1 MGSDKGVGLVGVDAA
16 VALVPTKRLRDCE
29 SSLDKRGRL
38 RQGITMSF
46 GFRIS
51 RVVALC
57 LMMFVVLAAAQ
68 DWQKKAVEMYPDLGV
83 ANSPINKKYRAL
95 YQERLRTNPGFFRLP
110 QWPMLLAREA
120 AVQVGAQAAAQTPPA
135 ATATLVPAADTSE
148 PPELVAGRK
157 LLVAKCGRCHDT
169 PNARMPEMQWNRA
182 VAKWRTKAELTDDE
196 FRQLLEYANRLRA
209 TPPPATGTAADET
222 SQMAAGKQLFQAKCC
237 GCHDVPS
244 PSRVMEST
252 WIQWMTKMRGKAKL
266 TDAEYDQIMEYARLK
281 REAYMLK
288 MLR

>member
-1 MGSDKGVGLVGVDAA
+1 
-16 VALVPTKRLRDCE
+16 
-29 SSLDKRGRL
+29 
-38 RQGITMSF
+38 MSF

-57 LMMFVVLAAAQ
+57 LTLSVVGAAAQ
-68 DWQKKAVEMYPDLGV
+68 DWQRKAVELYPDLGV
-83 ANSPINKKYRAL
+83 AGSPISKQYRIL
-95 YQERLRTNPGFFRLP
+95 YQERLRTNPSFFKLP
-110 QWPMLLAREA
+110 QWPVLLAKEA
-120 AVQVGAQAAAQTPPA
+120 AIKANTPAAAPTSPA
-135 ATATLVPAADTSE
+135 AAPAVAATPAE
-148 PPELVAGRK
+148 PPEMVAGRK

-169 PNARMPEMQWNRA
+169 PNARVEEMTWNRWMM
-182 VAKWRTKAELTDDE
+182 KWRWKAELTDDQ
-196 FRQLLEYANRLRA
+196 FQQLMEYAHKLRA
-209 TPPPATGTAADET
+209 TPPPAAGAAAEET
-222 SQMAAGKQLFQAKCC
+222 PQMAAGRQLFQAKCC

-252 WIQWMTKMRGKAKL
+252 WTRWMMKMRGKAKL